1 MIREYE
7 EKDLDSIIKLFYDT
21 VHFINIKHYT
31 YEQVNAWAPEN
42 IDRNLWNNSLLEHYS
57 IVFEDNGIIKGF
69 CDCDNEGYI
78 DRLYVH
84 KDFQNQGI
92 GKKLIENV
100 EEYILKNGVC
110 KFYSHVSITAI
121 PFFEKRGYKVVKKQ
135 FINRNNIIIENFIM
149 TKNL

>member
-1 MIREYE
+1 MIRKYE
-7 EKDLDSIIKLFYDT
+7 EKDLSSIIKLFYDT
-21 VHFINIKHYT
+21 VHFINIKDYT
-31 YEQVNAWAPEN
+31 QKQVNVWAPEN
-42 IDRNLWNNSLLEHYS
+42 IDKNLWNKSLLKHYS

-100 EEYILKNGVC
+100 EEYILKNGVR

-135 FINRNNIIIENFIM
+135 FVNRNNIIIENFII

>member
-7 EKDLDSIIKLFYDT
+7 EKDLSSIIKLFYDT
-21 VHFINIKHYT
+21 VHFINIKDYT
-31 YEQVNAWAPEN
+31 QEQVNVWAPEN
-42 IDRNLWNNSLLEHYS
+42 IDENLWNKSLLKHYS
-57 IVFEDNGIIKGF
+57 IVFEDNEIIKGF

-100 EEYILKNGVC
+100 EKYSLENGVC

>member
-21 VHFINIKHYT
+21 VHFINIKDYT
-31 YEQVNAWAPEN
+31 FEQVNAWAPEN
-42 IDRNLWNNSLLEHYS
+42 IDRSLWNTSLLEHYS
-57 IVFEDNGIIKGF
+57 IVFEHNGIIKGF
-69 CDCDNEGYI
+69 CDCDNKGYI

-100 EEYILKNGVC
+100 EKYILDNEVC
-110 KFYSHVSITAI
+110 EFYSHVSITAL
-121 PFFEKRGYKVVKKQ
+121 PFFQKRGYIVVKNQ
-135 FINRNNIIIENFIM
+135 FVNRNNIILENFIV
-149 TKNL
+149 KKKI

>member
-1 MIREYE
+1 MIRGYE
-7 EKDLDSIIKLFYDT
+7 EKDLNSIIKLFYDT
-21 VHFINIKHYT
+21 VHFINIKDYT
-31 YEQVNAWAPEN
+31 QEQVNVWAPEN
-42 IDRNLWNNSLLEHYS
+42 IDKNLWNKSLLKHYS

-100 EEYILKNGVC
+100 EEYILKKGVY
-110 KFYSHVSITAI
+110 KLYSHVSITAI
-121 PFFEKRGYKVVKKQ
+121 PFFEKRGYKVVK
-135 FINRNNIIIENFIM
+135 NSLLIETI
-149 TKNL
+149 

>member
-21 VHFINIKHYT
+21 VHFINIKDYT
-31 YEQVNAWAPEN
+31 FEQVNVWAPEN
-42 IDRNLWNNSLLEHYS
+42 IDRNLWNTSFLEHYS
-57 IVFEDNGIIKGF
+57 ILFEDNGIIKGF
-69 CDCDNEGYI
+69 CDCDNKGYI

-100 EEYILKNGVC
+100 ENYILNIGVC
-110 KFYSHVSITAI
+110 EFYSHVSITAL
-121 PFFEKRGYKVVKKQ
+121 PFFQKRGYIVVKNQ
-135 FINRNNIIIENFIM
+135 FVNINNIILENFIV
-149 TKNL
+149 KKKL

>member
-21 VHFINIKHYT
+21 VHFINIKDYT
-31 YEQVNAWAPEN
+31 FEQVNAWAPEN

-69 CDCDNEGYI
+69 CDCDNKGYI

-84 KDFQNQGI
+84 KDFQNRGI

-100 EEYILKNGVC
+100 EKYILNGGVC
-110 KFYSHVSITAI
+110 EFYSHVSITAL
-121 PFFEKRGYKVVKKQ
+121 PFFEKRGYTVVKKQ
-135 FINRNNIIIENFIM
+135 YINRNNIIFENFIV
-149 TKNL
+149 KKKL

>member
-1 MIREYE
+1 M
-7 EKDLDSIIKLFYDT
+7 
-21 VHFINIKHYT
+21 
-31 YEQVNAWAPEN
+31 
-42 IDRNLWNNSLLEHYS
+42 
-57 IVFEDNGIIKGF
+57 
-69 CDCDNEGYI
+69 
-78 DRLYVH
+78 H

-100 EEYILKNGVC
+100 EEYILKNGVR

-121 PFFEKRGYKVVKKQ
+121 PFFEKKGYKVVKKQ

>member
-7 EKDLDSIIKLFYDT
+7 EKDLNSIIKLFYDT
-21 VHFINIKHYT
+21 VHFINIKDYT
-31 YEQVNAWAPEN
+31 QEQVNVWAPEN
-42 IDRNLWNNSLLEHYS
+42 IDENLWNKSLLKHYS

-100 EEYILKNGVC
+100 EKYILENGVC
-110 KFYSHVSITAI
+110 KLYSYVSITAI

-149 TKNL
+149 IKRL